1 MDKPSMPRRN
11 PKRKAASRL
20 YGLKTVDDLARV
32 AASYPYPRFKEPS
45 ERSSLDFSPSSSL
58 SGETRAS

>member
-11 PKRKAASRL
+11 PKRKAASWL

-32 AASYPYPRFKEPS
+32 AASYP
-45 ERSSLDFSPSSSL
+45 
-58 SGETRAS
+58 